1 MSNPR
6 LDAISRH
13 LSYLLRHHPEAAGLH
28 MDEHGWVRTDELV
41 AAVDRK
47 RSFDMATL
55 EEIVAT
61 DKKGRYSFNEDRTCI
76 RANQGH
82 SIPVDVE
89 LARAMPPDQLFH
101 GTATRFAESIERRG
115 LLPQNSLYVHL
126 SVDSET
132 AMVVGARHGA
142 PMVYVVD
149 AKAMSAAGHEFFLSA
164 NGVWL
169 VKTVPPEYLTRL

>member
-1 MSNPR
+1 MPDPR

-28 MDEHGWVRTDELV
+28 MDEHGWVRVDELV
-41 AAVDRK
+41 AAVAQK
-47 RSFDMATL
+47 HSFDQTTL
-55 EEIVAT
+55 ERIVAT
-61 DKKGRYSFNEDRTCI
+61 DKKGRYSFNEDRTLI

-89 LARAMPPDQLFH
+89 LACVTPPDRLFH
-101 GTATRFAESIERRG
+101 GTATRFAESIERQG
-115 LLPQNSLYVHL
+115 LLPQNRLYVHL
-126 SVDSET
+126 SPDPET
-132 AMVVGARHGA
+132 AMVVGARHGK

-149 AKAMSAAGHEFFLSA
+149 AKAMSAAGHRFFLSV

-169 VKTVPPEYLTRL
+169 VKTVPPEYLTRM